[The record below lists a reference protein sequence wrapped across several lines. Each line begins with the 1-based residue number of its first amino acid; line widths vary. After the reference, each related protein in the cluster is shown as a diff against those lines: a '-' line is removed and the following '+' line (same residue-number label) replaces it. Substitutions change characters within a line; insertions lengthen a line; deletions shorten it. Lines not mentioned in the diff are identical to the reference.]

1 MSETP
6 ESAVKIINDFRGIT
20 GLVVDAN
27 GGAVE
32 LSMAAVESVPDA
44 LALTAKSLLEMRDA
58 LLEIPNIGDWCMY
71 GAADLHLLQ
80 FFPNGA
86 RLRNPQVRA
95 DSAEVVMGW
104 LKGEWK
110 THNHTGRVAKVKVGG
125 RDCIVVLH
133 NVDGMVLRD
142 PAEEAKRAGAVVD
155 QQKGGDHA

>member
-1 MSETP
+1 MSNADKTP
-6 ESAVKIINDFRGIT
+6 SPVTILNDFNGVP
-20 GLVVDAN
+20 GLVVDAQ

-44 LALTAKSLLEMRDA
+44 LALTAKSLLEMREA

-71 GAADLHLLQ
+71 GAADTHLLQ

-110 THNHTGRVAKVKVGG
+110 THAHTGRAAKVKIAD
-125 RDCIVVLH
+125 RECIVVLH
-133 NVDGMVLRD
+133 NVDGMVI
-142 PAEEAKRAGAVVD
+142 AEPK
-155 QQKGGDHA
+155 KGDASNA